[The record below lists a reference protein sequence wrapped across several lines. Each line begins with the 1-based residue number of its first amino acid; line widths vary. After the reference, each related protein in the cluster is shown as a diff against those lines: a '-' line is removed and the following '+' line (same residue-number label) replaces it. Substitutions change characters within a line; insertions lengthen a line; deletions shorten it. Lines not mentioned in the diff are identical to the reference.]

1 MRLQEIIDQRT
12 EEKFAQERMFL
23 QKQITVGER
32 RGEKRGERRG
42 ITIGSHDARV
52 DTARA
57 FLQMGLSVQQ
67 VAQGTGL
74 SIDEVQSL
82 L

>member
-1 MRLQEIIDQRT
+1 MD
-12 EEKFAQERMFL
+12 ERYAEG
-23 QKQITVGER
+23 IATGRDE
-32 RGEKRGERRG
+32 G
-42 ITIGSHDARV
+42 ITISFDRGSHDARV

-57 FLQMGLSVQQ
+57 FLQMGLSPQQ

-74 SIDEVQSL
+74 PVDEVRAL

>member
-1 MRLQEIIDQRT
+1 MY
-12 EEKFAQERMFL
+12 ERYAEGIATGRDEG
-23 QKQITVGER
+23 ITVGEQ
-32 RGEKRGERRG
+32 RG
-42 ITIGSHDARV
+42 IPIGSHERAVVNARS
-52 DTARA
+52 

-74 SIDEVQSL
+74 PLDEVQSL